1 MKKHKKQK
9 KIDAKS
15 VFDKYVMPKIIGKN
29 SDETIAIFCTLD
41 YNYFY
46 NVATKYKLKE
56 RQISSLVGFK
66 DEFFILTLVSQI
78 IKELKL
84 EDIFSFKKVTANRNS
99 GLSARKIF
107 HNGKEFIL
115 KLGGDFVIFR
125 KQNNKPVMIIECK
138 EYIDMIRLKEVI
150 GESRLI
156 KDKITRSTNL
166 LEGVQFC
173 IVANV
178 LELTE
183 EWGAWLNSS
192 DLKHRIDKIFI
203 LREGKRKDKTNK
215 PVKATLLEL
224 KDFVI
229 RFLKDAQ

>member
-1 MKKHKKQK
+1 
-9 KIDAKS
+9 
-15 VFDKYVMPKIIGKN
+15 MPKIIGKN